1 VRPIKEANVMPEA
14 HEMAEEIV
22 ALHRCRELGELV
34 RHFEGVCRKNGLE
47 LFAYQVAMAEALP
60 AVASNR
66 PEAWDAEGPFGSANR
81 AIGYRAQYAQQPFFW
96 GPAAL
101 RSATGLPRDA
111 YMAAEGAGLGGVT
124 VPIPDPQATVF
135 MSFADYRPSGP
146 FFKALQRR
154 LGLLHVA
161 ALTFHLL
168 RRTYMSDQPAPN
180 ALPSLSEREQQCLG
194 WIARGKSSWE
204 TAQIMA
210 ISERTVNFHI
220 ENVKRK
226 FDVRSRLQ
234 LVYNAALLGLVGVP
248 DRREHAGPPAG
259 PRTGTGMRMPSSS
272 ALDPRTMI

>member
-1 VRPIKEANVMPEA
+1 MPEA

-22 ALHRCRELGELV
+22 ALHRCRDPGELV
-34 RHFEGVCRKNGLE
+34 RHFERVCRKNGLE
-47 LFAYQVAMAEALP
+47 LFAYQVTMAGAGAGALP

-66 PEAWDAEGPFGSANR
+66 PEAWDSEGPFGSANR
-81 AIGYRAQYAQQPFFW
+81 AIGYRARHAQRPFFW

-101 RSATGLPRDA
+101 RDATGLPRDS

-124 VPIPDPQATVF
+124 VPIPDPQATIF
-135 MSFADYRPSGP
+135 MSFAGSRPSGP
-146 FFKALQRR
+146 FFKTLQRR

-161 ALTFHLL
+161 TLTFHLL
-168 RRTYMSDQPAPN
+168 RRTYMSDQPARN
-180 ALPSLSEREQQCLG
+180 ALPSLSERERQCLG

-248 DRREHAGPPAG
+248 DQRGHAGPHAG
-259 PRTGTGMRMPSSS
+259 RRTGAGMRMPSSS
-272 ALDPRTMI
+272 ALAPRTMI